1 MILFLL
7 CRVPWCYRC
16 RMYADSIC
24 GCFQLALFHW
34 RFYVA
39 YIQAV
44 MNYRTFLFFFKR
56 VYKRER
62 GDVWS
67 ICVLLLGGM
76 SITWFFKAAFVMVSL
91 SNKCISLICLQP
103 SEFTWQPNVPNASGV
118 GLFWDKKLPP
128 RVALFYSDRK
138 KIGKNTK
145 EVLENYQISNI

>member
-1 MILFLL
+1 
-7 CRVPWCYRC
+7 
-16 RMYADSIC
+16 
-24 GCFQLALFHW
+24 
-34 RFYVA
+34 
-39 YIQAV
+39 

-67 ICVLLLGGM
+67 ICVLLLIGM
-76 SITWFFKAAFVMVSL
+76 NITWFFKAAFVMVSL

-138 KIGKNTK
+138 KNWEKYKGSVEK
-145 EVLENYQISNI
+145 LSNF